1 MIAVDTSAL
10 LEILL
15 HRPQFDACITALSEN
30 NDVLIS
36 AGTLTEAYIVAGQR
50 GLTANLIS
58 LMDRLGLQVV
68 PVTEATAE
76 RIGRVYSAWGKGVHP
91 ASLNFGDC
99 FAYDVA
105 KQNNCP
111 LLFVGGDFSRTDIE
125 SAL

>member
-1 MIAVDTSAL
+1 MIAVDTSAI

-15 HRPQFDACITALSEN
+15 RRPRFDACAGALSDHT
-30 NDVLIS
+30 DVLIS
-36 AGTLTEAYIVAGQR
+36 AGTLTELYIVAGQR
-50 GLTANLIS
+50 GLAADLAS
-58 LMDRLGLQVV
+58 LMDRLDLQVV

-76 RIGRVYSAWGKGVHP
+76 RIGQIYSAWGKGVHP

-105 KQNNCP
+105 REHTCP
-111 LLFVGGDFSRTDIE
+111 LLFVGNDFSQTDII

>member
-15 HRPQFDACITALSEN
+15 RRPQLEACIDALSRHS
-30 NDVLIS
+30 DALIS
-36 AGTLTEAYIVAGQR
+36 AGTLTETYIVAGQR
-50 GLTANLIS
+50 SLAPELASLIGRI
-58 LMDRLGLQVV
+58 DLQVV

-76 RIGRVYSAWGKGVHP
+76 RIGQIYATWGKGIHP

-99 FAYDVA
+99 FAYDLA
-105 KQNNCP
+105 KQHACP
-111 LLFVGGDFSRTDIE
+111 LLFVGNDFSQTDIK